1 MAELSGLDV
10 STKQVERISEKIGR
24 GRVRR
29 SRDQA
34 VADFRALPLM
44 RQCESPVPNP
54 PDASIVATVMAD
66 GGRLQ
71 IFDRCQRDPGPVQAQ
86 SDQAGDGQTDS
97 DDEPKHG
104 GYWREDKIGLV
115 MTMTSTVSAE
125 TPVRRSPRISSIP
138 CGFSG

>member
-24 GRVRR
+24 ERVQQ
-29 SRDQA
+29 RDQA

-54 PDASIVATVMAD
+54 PDALTVATVMAD

-86 SDQAGDGQTDS
+86 SAKLAAARPTATTSPNTAGT
-97 DDEPKHG
+97 G
-104 GYWREDKIGLV
+104 GR
-115 MTMTSTVSAE
+115 TRSAW
-125 TPVRRSPRISSIP
+125 
-138 CGFSG
+138 